1 MDPIFQSNEIDL
13 GVGRS
18 AKEDLIIEANGWI
31 FIVWVFI
38 KTMRLGPG
46 MGYVHGWIGILG

>member
-1 MDPIFQSNEIDL
+1 MFQSNEIDL

-31 FIVWVFI
+31 FITWVFI
-38 KTMRLGPG
+38 KMMRSGPG
-46 MGYVHGWIGILG
+46 MGYVHGWIGTLG